1 MPIMQAAMK
10 RHPMMIHSMAIGS
23 LWLIVSIFE
32 RIQFSKDD
40 FWNAS
45 SIAEFIAL
53 GTPFH
58 TICHVSQG
66 VSLSQLNRGPGVLRA
81 RFPARCEVRVP
92 IPKRFV
98 AAAFVVF
105 LSHISVLGMMGTR
118 WPGPLLSSLV
128 ELTASILAAAACIYA
143 FLRSVEFARRF
154 WALFSLYFVMRSIA
168 QVGFILDIYVLHRN
182 MAPVSAADLLFFL
195 AGAPAAMVLFLEPR
209 PRSKLSDLQWWLD
222 CLQVTLVVA
231 TGYFY
236 FLYPAY
242 VPSIPF
248 GVDLARQRVE
258 EGFIFRYALLTAG
271 FLLRTYFASDSLQLR
286 LYSIG
291 SIYFV
296 ACSGLLAITDYE
308 LWVDRTAPGTWTDLT
323 WTIPAA
329 LLVISAAT
337 WREGPEVRRR
347 TVPYARYQEVFR
359 FFAPSIPVFLIV
371 LMSIHM
377 PGRHSQIVTS
387 ALVVSFLIFAVR
399 LGLAQHAQRL
409 SEQALRNSVSLLEA
423 TLASTADGIL
433 VVDRMGKIVSFNQR
447 FVELWQIPESL
458 VESKDDAKIL
468 SVVKNQLID
477 PQAFLVC
484 VNELYSRPGEEDYQV
499 LHFKDRRV
507 FERYSKPQYVDGDV
521 VGRVWSFRDISQR
534 WFLEA
539 QLRHS
544 QKMEAVGRLAGG
556 IAHDFNNVLT
566 IMTGY
571 LQLSL
576 NRNHLEPEVA
586 SDLSE
591 VQKAVD
597 HASSLTKQL
606 LAFSRQPVIRPQALD
621 LNEGI
626 NGLLQI
632 LGRVISEDIEL
643 TTSLE
648 PGLAPVL
655 IDKTQLE
662 QVIMNL
668 VVNARDAMPKGG
680 KLRFETYSRRLDSE
694 YPQTHPNALAGN
706 FSVLSIQDTGG
717 GIAPET
723 IPYIFEPFFTTKDPG
738 KGTGLGLSTVYG
750 IVKQAGGFIE
760 VNSEAGQGTKVCI
773 YFPQAERAV
782 LPFKT
787 KQFGIEDM
795 SGNET
800 ILIVEDNRELRQLT
814 AKILRSN
821 GYTVLEANAGAEA
834 ENICRDYPKTIDL
847 VLSDVVMPGLRGPE
861 VLKRLLAMRP
871 NLRAIFMSG
880 FTDDEAV
887 ADSVSLERIEFMQ
900 KPFGPAALLAKVRS
914 VLNSAGGDSK
924 KIPA

>member
-1 MPIMQAAMK
+1 M
-10 RHPMMIHSMAIGS
+10 
-23 LWLIVSIFE
+23 
-32 RIQFSKDD
+32 
-40 FWNAS
+40 
-45 SIAEFIAL
+45 
-53 GTPFH
+53 
-58 TICHVSQG
+58 
-66 VSLSQLNRGPGVLRA
+66 
-81 RFPARCEVRVP
+81 P

-105 LSHISVLGMMGTR
+105 LSHFVVLGIVGTR
-118 WPGPLLSSLV
+118 WPGPLLSNLI
-128 ELTASILAAAACIYA
+128 ELTASILAAAACVYV
-143 FLRSVEFARRF
+143 FLRSGEFARRF
-154 WALFSLYFVMRSIA
+154 WALFSLYFVMRSVA
-168 QVGFILDIYVLHRN
+168 ELGFIVETYMLHGRL
-182 MAPVSAADLLFFL
+182 APVTAADLLFFL
-195 AGAPAAMVLFLEPR
+195 AGAPAAMALFLESG
-209 PRSKLSDLQWWLD
+209 PRSKLRDLQWWLD
-222 CLQVTLVVA
+222 CLQVTLVVGA
-231 TGYFY
+231 GYFY
-236 FLYPAY
+236 FIYPAY

-248 GVDLARQRVE
+248 GADLARQRVE
-258 EGFIFRYALLTAG
+258 NGFVVRYMFLTSG
-271 FLLRTYFASDSLQLR
+271 FLLRAYFASDSVQRR

-291 SIYFV
+291 SFYFV
-296 ACSGLLAITDYE
+296 VCSALLAIADYE
-308 LWVDRTAPGTWTDLT
+308 LWGDRIAPGTWTDLT
-323 WTIPAA
+323 WSFPALA
-329 LLVISAAT
+329 LVILAAT
-337 WREGPEVRRR
+337 WREGPEEER
-347 TVPYARYQEVFR
+347 TESGSQVRYQELFR
-359 FFAPSIPVFLIV
+359 FFGPSIPVFLIV

-377 PGRHSQIVTS
+377 PGKRGWIVTS
-387 ALVVSFLIFAVR
+387 ALITSFLIFAVR
-399 LGLAQHAQRL
+399 LGVTQYAQRL
-409 SEQALRNSVSLLEA
+409 SERALRNSVSLLEA

-433 VVDRMGKIVSFNQR
+433 VVDRKGKIVSFNQR
-447 FVELWQIPESL
+447 YVELWQIPESL
-458 VESKDDAKIL
+458 VESRDDAKIL
-468 SVVKNQLID
+468 NFVMNQLID
-477 PQAFLVC
+477 PQAFLAR
-484 VNELYSRPGEEDYQV
+484 VNELYSRPYEEDYQV
-499 LHFKDRRV
+499 LQFKDRRV
-507 FERYSKPQYVDGDV
+507 FERYSKPQNVDGKA

-534 WFLEA
+534 WFLET

-576 NRNHLEPEVA
+576 NRNHLEPGIA

-606 LAFSRQPVIRPQALD
+606 LAFSRQPVIRPQVFD

-626 NGLLQI
+626 TGLLQI

-680 KLRFETYSRRLDSE
+680 KLRFETYRTRLDSD
-694 YPQTHPNALAGN
+694 YRQTHPNALVGD
-706 FSVLSIQDTGG
+706 FSVLSIRDTGS

-723 IPYIFEPFFTTKDPG
+723 MAYIFEPFFTTKDPG

-760 VNSEAGQGTKVCI
+760 ISSEVDQGTKVCV
-773 YFPQAERAV
+773 YFPQAERTV

-787 KQFGIEDM
+787 KQSEIEDM

-800 ILIVEDNRELRQLT
+800 ILIVEDNKELRQLT
-814 AKILRSN
+814 GKILRSN
-821 GYTVLEANAGAEA
+821 GYTVLEANAGGEA
-834 ENICRDYPKTIDL
+834 ETICRDYPKAIDL

-861 VLKRLLAMRP
+861 VLKRLLVIRP
-871 NLRAIFMSG
+871 NLRTIFMSG
-880 FTDDEAV
+880 FTDDETA
-887 ADSVSLERIEFMQ
+887 ADSIFLDRVEFMQ
-900 KPFGPAALLAKVRS
+900 KPFGPAALLAKVRA
-914 VLNSAGGDSK
+914 VLNSAAGGDSK

>member
-1 MPIMQAAMK
+1 
-10 RHPMMIHSMAIGS
+10 
-23 LWLIVSIFE
+23 
-32 RIQFSKDD
+32 
-40 FWNAS
+40 
-45 SIAEFIAL
+45 
-53 GTPFH
+53 
-58 TICHVSQG
+58 
-66 VSLSQLNRGPGVLRA
+66 
-81 RFPARCEVRVP
+81 VP

-105 LSHISVLGMMGTR
+105 LSHLAVLGLVGTR
-118 WPGPLLSSLV
+118 SPGPLLSNLI
-128 ELTASILAAAACIYA
+128 ELTASILATAACIYA
-143 FLRSVEFARRF
+143 FLRSEEFARRF
-154 WALFSLYFVMRSIA
+154 WTLFSLYFVMRSIA
-168 QVGFILDIYVLHRN
+168 QLGFIVDIYVLHRR
-182 MAPVSAADLLFFL
+182 MAPVSAADLVFFL
-195 AGAPAAMVLFLEPR
+195 AGAPAAMALFIESR
-209 PRSKLSDLQWWLD
+209 PRSKLGDLQWSLD

-231 TGYFY
+231 AGYFY
-236 FLYPAY
+236 FIYPAY
-242 VPSIPF
+242 VSSVPF
-248 GVDLARQRVE
+248 AADLARQRVE
-258 EGFIFRYALLTAG
+258 NGFIARYLFLTFG
-271 FLLRTYFASDSLQLR
+271 FLLRVYFASNSLQRR

-296 ACSGLLAITDYE
+296 ACSALLTIADYE
-308 LWVDRTAPGTWTDLT
+308 LWADRIAPGTWTDLT
-323 WTIPAA
+323 WSLPAL
-329 LLVISAAT
+329 LLVISTAM
-337 WREGPEVRRR
+337 WREGPEVTRRA
-347 TVPYARYQEVFR
+347 VPYAFYQEVFR

-371 LMSIHM
+371 LMSVHM
-377 PGRHSQIVTS
+377 PGRHSRIVTY
-387 ALVVSFLIFAVR
+387 ALVVSFVIFAVR
-399 LGLAQHAQRL
+399 LGVAQYAERL

-433 VVDRMGKIVSFNQR
+433 VVDRKGKIISFNR
-447 FVELWQIPESL
+447 RYVELWQIPEPL
-458 VESKDDAKIL
+458 VVSRDDAKIL
-468 SVVKNQLID
+468 DFVMDQLID
-477 PQAFLVC
+477 PQAFLAR
-484 VNELYSRPGEEDYQV
+484 VNELYSRPYEEDYQV

-507 FERYSKPQYVDGDV
+507 FERYSKPQYVDGKA

-534 WFLEA
+534 WSLET
-539 QLRHS
+539 QLRQS

-576 NRNHLEPEVA
+576 NRNHLEPGVA

-626 NGLLQI
+626 TCLLQI

-648 PGLAPVL
+648 SGLAPVL

-680 KLRFETYSRRLDSE
+680 KLRFETYSRRLDPE
-694 YPQTHPNALAGN
+694 YRQNHPNALVGD
-706 FSVLSIQDTGG
+706 FSVLSIQDTGS

-723 IPYIFEPFFTTKDPG
+723 MAYIFEPFFTTKDPG

-750 IVKQAGGFIE
+750 IVKQAGGFIDVSSE
-760 VNSEAGQGTKVCI
+760 VGQGTRVCV
-773 YFPQAERAV
+773 YFPQVERAV

-787 KQFGIEDM
+787 KQSGIEDM

-800 ILIVEDNRELRQLT
+800 ILIVEDNKELRQLT
-814 AKILRSN
+814 AKILRSS
-821 GYTVLEANAGAEA
+821 GYTVLEASAGAEA
-834 ENICRDYPKTIDL
+834 ETICRDYPKTIDL

-861 VLKRLLAMRP
+861 VLKRLLAIRP

-880 FTDDEAV
+880 FTDDETV
-887 ADSVSLERIEFMQ
+887 AESIFLDRVEFMQ
-900 KPFGPAALLAKVRS
+900 KPFGPAALLARVRA
-914 VLNSAGGDSK
+914 VLNAAEGGSE